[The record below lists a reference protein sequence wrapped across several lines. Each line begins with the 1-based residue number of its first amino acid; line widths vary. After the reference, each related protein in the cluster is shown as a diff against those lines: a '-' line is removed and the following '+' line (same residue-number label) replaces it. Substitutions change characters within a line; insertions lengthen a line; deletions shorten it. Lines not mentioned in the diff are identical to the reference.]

1 MNTWQ
6 KHLKIISTLPPTL
19 AYNSVQKKYPGNYTL
34 QQRYDR
40 DKGGYYYTMEW
51 ENLAERTMWLLR
63 YS

>member
-19 AYNSVQKKYPGNYTL
+19 AYNSVQKKYPGNS
-34 QQRYDR
+34 